1 MQGKE
6 KTFRRKKEKATSL
19 LLSIVVVVISLI
31 GFSNWNTIGIYAGA
45 SWVGR
50 LLYPFFH
57 ANIIHALLN
66 AWCLICIIFIYDI
79 KITRL
84 LLAYIVAVTFP
95 IDTLSHLLPLP
106 TLPTVG
112 LSGVVFFLFGSISLE
127 VSRKL
132 YYQLWM
138 VFYIGIGFFFP
149 NTNAWLHL
157 YCYLCGLV
165 YSILNYPIIIQCKKR

>member
-57 ANIIHALLN
+57 ANIIHAMLN

-95 IDTLSHLLPLP
+95 I
-106 TLPTVG
+106 G